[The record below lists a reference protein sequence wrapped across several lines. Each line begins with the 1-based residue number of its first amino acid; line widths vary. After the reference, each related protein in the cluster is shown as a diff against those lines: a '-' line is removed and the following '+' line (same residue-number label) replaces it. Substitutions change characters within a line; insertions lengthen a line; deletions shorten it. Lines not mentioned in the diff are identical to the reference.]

1 MNASPVVLASALFAL
16 GALLIG
22 LAHRRRPPSRGAGRA
37 DWRKY
42 GIYLVLIAAL
52 LGAAEAGR
60 WLLACVVAALVIG
73 GAAEAGRAF
82 GSTRAGALGSTRPG
96 AWWTRVLAGLLLAA
110 AWGHMLLGPGGAWSG
125 RFAFLLLV
133 TATTDA
139 FAQIW
144 GMLLGTRKLCPRL
157 SPAKTR
163 EGMIGGIATALAVA
177 LCADCLDAPSGAV
190 RRACIG
196 FLTAVAAFSGD
207 LLFSYFKRRAGIK
220 DFSRVLPGHG
230 GILDRFDSMTLA
242 APVFHWSRLLLAG

>member
-1 MNASPVVLASALFAL
+1 MNASPFLLAGALFAL
-16 GALLIG
+16 GALFIA
-22 LAHRRRPPSRGAGRA
+22 LAHRRRPAPPGTARA

-42 GIYLVLIAAL
+42 GTYLALIAAL
-52 LGAAEAGR
+52 LCAAEAGR
-60 WLLACVVAALVIG
+60 WLLAFAVAALAIG

-82 GSTRAGALGSTRPG
+82 GSPRAGAWWVRP
-96 AWWTRVLAGLLLAA
+96 LAALLLAA
-110 AWGHMLLGPGGAWSG
+110 AWGHMLLGPARAWTG

-133 TATTDA
+133 TGTTDA

-177 LCADCLDAPSGAV
+177 LCADFLDAPSGAV
-190 RRACIG
+190 RRACVG
-196 FLTAVAAFSGD
+196 FLTAIAAISGD
-207 LLFSYFKRRAGIK
+207 LLFSYLKRRAGIK
-220 DFSRVLPGHG
+220 DFSRLLPGHG

>member
-1 MNASPVVLASALFAL
+1 MAASTVVLAAVLFTA

-22 LAHRRRPPSRGAGRA
+22 LAHRIHPRPPDAARA

-42 GIYLVLIAAL
+42 AVYLALIGAL
-52 LGAAEAGR
+52 LAAAQVGR
-60 WLLACVVAALVIG
+60 WLLACIVSGLVVG
-73 GAAEAGRAF
+73 GALEMARALR
-82 GSTRAGALGSTRPG
+82 SPRAGPWRIGLPA
-96 AWWTRVLAGLLLAA
+96 ALLLAV
-110 AWGHMLLGPGGAWSG
+110 AWGHMLLGPGPTWPG

-133 TATTDA
+133 TGTTDA

-144 GMLLGTRKLCPRL
+144 GMLLGRRKLCPRL

-177 LCADCLDAPSGAV
+177 VIADLPGAPSAIAS
-190 RRACIG
+190 RACLG
-196 FLTAVAAFSGD
+196 VLTSIAAFAGD
-207 LLFSYFKRRAGIK
+207 LVFSLLKRRAGIK
-220 DFSRVLPGHG
+220 DFSRLLPGHG